1 MTLTDPLIAHLAVP
15 AIAALIA
22 SVLFRLIAGPG
33 NRLASFGIP
42 VGIIVAYAIAP
53 GWPWSPPTAAL
64 DQIAWLVVGG
74 ALAGLAVDL
83 STRGHLLATVLAL
96 LWPALAI
103 AYFVGFDW
111 PAADGR
117 TLYRYGEA
125 SLVLGLVMARMEQL
139 RDTGQATPVLGAVIA
154 LGLAALAWV
163 AGSVGGAMFG
173 VSLAAAAL
181 GWILCNWPNARLPF
195 GTSGLLGWGGAVAAF
210 GAYLALR
217 SDINGFWVAIVLL
230 AVAVDPMARRMVAAN
245 SLTRSDAVAPF
256 ASAVLIAIPPAIAV
270 ALSVYAP
277 QLLPVW

>member
-1 MTLTDPLIAHLAVP
+1 MTVTDPLIAHLAIP
-15 AIAALIA
+15 AGAALIA
-22 SVLFRLIAGPG
+22 SLLFRLIAGPG
-33 NRLASFGIP
+33 SRLASFGIP
-42 VGIIVAYAIAP
+42 IGVIAAYAVVP
-53 GWPWSPPTAAL
+53 GWPWSPPTVAL

-111 PAADGR
+111 PDPQTS

-125 SLVLGLVMARMEQL
+125 AVVLGIVMARMEQL

-154 LGLAALAWV
+154 LGLAALAWF
-163 AGSVGGAMFG
+163 AGSVGGALFA

-181 GWILCNWPNARLPF
+181 GWILCNWPNARLSF
-195 GTSGLLGWGGAVAAF
+195 GTSGLLGWGGAIAAF
-210 GAYLALR
+210 AAYLALR

-230 AVAVDPMARRMVAAN
+230 AVVIDPMARRMVAGN
-245 SLTRSDAVAPF
+245 SLTRGEAVAPF

-277 QLLPVW
+277 DLLPNW